1 MSATGKTVK
10 LLIELSRIIVGTTF
24 LFSGFVKAVDPLGFT
39 YKLQDYLIEMS
50 LTELFPLALPVAVI
64 MVLAEFSLGVLL
76 LLGIYRKWT
85 IRMIL
90 LFMIFFTPLTLWI
103 AITNPVEDCGCFGDA
118 FIISNWHTF
127 FKNILLLAGSIL
139 LLFRWNRITPLL
151 SSKMA
156 ALAALF
162 TLLFGLLFA
171 LHNLYRLPLF
181 DFRPYK
187 IGLNLPRQMFV
198 DPERADVLETI
209 FIYSKDGEEKE
220 FTEEN
225 YPWND
230 STWTFVDMKTHLVKE
245 GEKPA
250 IEDLS
255 VESLYFDESTGSW
268 QTGGEITEILL
279 SDPSYTFLM
288 IAYSLDEMSER
299 HLDRF
304 KEVSSYAGQR
314 GYPFF
319 LVTSSAANVVGL
331 WEEKHQT
338 GFRFSHA
345 DERELKTMIR
355 SNPGLILLKEGDV
368 INKWDDSRVPHLS
381 RLNVPLE
388 ESDLVKINDP
398 KTTGAFHLLII
409 LLLFIVPLLLL
420 KWRDSKS
427 ITGVKDIEKR

>member
-10 LLIELSRIIVGTTF
+10 LLIELSRIIVGSTF

-39 YKLQDYLIEMS
+39 YKMQDYLIEMS
-50 LTELFPLALPVAVI
+50 LTGLFPLTLPVAVI
-64 MVLAEFSLGVLL
+64 MVLAEFSLGVFL

-103 AITNPVEDCGCFGDA
+103 AVTNPVEDCGCFGDA

-127 FKNILLLAGSIL
+127 FKNIILLAGAIL
-139 LLFRWNRITPLL
+139 LLFRWSMIRPLL

-156 ALAALF
+156 AWGALF

-187 IGLNLPRQMFV
+187 IGHNLPRQMFV
-198 DPERADVLETI
+198 DPERADVMETI

-230 STWTFVDMKTHLVKE
+230 STWTFVDMRTHLVKE

-255 VESLYFDESTGSW
+255 FESLYFDEVTGSW

-279 SDPSYTFLM
+279 TEPTFTFLM

-304 KEVSSYAGQR
+304 KEVSSYAEQR

-319 LVTSSAANVVGL
+319 LVTSSAANVVGM
-331 WEEKHQT
+331 WEEKHKT

-355 SNPGLILLKEGDV
+355 SNPGLMLLKEGDV
-368 INKWDDSRVPHLS
+368 INKWDDSSVPRIS
-381 RLNVPLE
+381 ALNVPLE

-398 KTTGAFHLLII
+398 KTTGTFHLLII
-409 LLLFIVPLLLL
+409 LLLFSVPLLLL
-420 KWRDSKS
+420 KWRDSKT
-427 ITGVKDIEKR
+427 ITGVKDLEK